1 MSADKRA
8 LDDLDALF
16 RAVPAGAVS
25 SSRPSKKV
33 RNGSTSTG
41 VSAMKPN
48 EGGETGW
55 QAGTHAGT
63 CDAATAVNVVEC

>member
-16 RAVPAGAVS
+16 RAVPAGAVP

-33 RNGSTSTG
+33 RNGWTAPGTGTVVST
-41 VSAMKPN
+41 MKPN
-48 EGGETGW
+48 EEGEIAREGRSLWRHNYW
-55 QAGTHAGT
+55 Q
-63 CDAATAVNVVEC
+63 CVW